1 MINILISVSIFLSA
15 FFISAPTVFAHG
27 EIDITQI
34 GLHEGDIVR
43 ASDVADPDIF
53 IINQQGYKRLFLSP
67 AIFGLYAH
75 LRWDNVKA
83 IPKALLDAMPTS
95 GLFRNC
101 EINDYKVHALA
112 TTGEDEASL
121 HWVNVSGDNAA
132 EADDDFFEKVFCIN
146 TREFQRYISA
156 SAYSSL
162 SQIPSYSRTSVLPG
176 GVNLTTMP
184 LVLPDGYSIS
194 LFTPQAVG
202 PLRFMAFSPDG
213 ILFVS
218 MSSSAGLYSSQSQD
232 DGKIFAIPD
241 KNKDG
246 VADQATAVLTN
257 LHLPH
262 GIAFYNNYLY
272 VAEEGKVVRYA
283 YLGDSNLG
291 AREVIVTDL
300 PTAGEHLSRT
310 IGFSPSGKMYISM
323 GSSCNVCEQSN
334 SHFATVREYNADGT
348 GGRVF
353 ATGLRNTVGFTFN
366 PSTAEIWGTDNGRDY
381 LGDNLPPDEINII
394 KDGGN
399 YGWPNCYGKN
409 IHDTD
414 FDKNIYILLYPPL
427 PCGDKEPSLFD
438 LQAHSAALGLR
449 FITAQFSSLWQG
461 DLLVAYHGSWNRS
474 QYTGY
479 KVVRLDVEGNSV
491 IGEYDFISGWLRPDA
506 SRLGRP
512 VDVIFDSD
520 GVLYI
525 SDDRANVIYRVSK
538 INPV

>member
-15 FFISAPTVFAHG
+15 FFISAPAVFAHG

-75 LRWDNVKA
+75 LHWDNVKA

-101 EINDYKVHALA
+101 EINDYKVHAL
-112 TTGEDEASL
+112 GS
-121 HWVNVSGDNAA
+121 
-132 EADDDFFEKVFCIN
+132 
-146 TREFQRYISA
+146 
-156 SAYSSL
+156 
-162 SQIPSYSRTSVLPG
+162 
-176 GVNLTTMP
+176 
-184 LVLPDGYSIS
+184 
-194 LFTPQAVG
+194 
-202 PLRFMAFSPDG
+202 LRFMAFSPDG

-272 VAEEGKVVRYA
+272 VAEEGKVARYA

-300 PTAGEHLSRT
+300 QTAGEHLSRT

-334 SHFATVREYNADGT
+334 SHFATIREYNADGT

-414 FDKNIYILLYPPL
+414 FDKNTYIALYPPL

-491 IGEYDFISGWLRPDA
+491 IGEYDFISDRK
-506 SRLGRP
+506 STRL
-512 VDVIFDSD
+512 
-520 GVLYI
+520 
-525 SDDRANVIYRVSK
+525 
-538 INPV
+538 